1 MNQLRRTGT
10 FVNSTQRF
18 SVLLLFSDQS
28 FLIDVANK
36 IVPHFYVHI
45 ASGLEEA
52 LNLMRQTS
60 VDALVTDAMLW
71 DRLSNNDRD
80 RLISLEEQF
89 PIMLLYAYQFR
100 EEQVAGILGA
110 LIASSIAQFSRSNA
124 LGQKPKTNH
133 TLRTKHDEG
142 RSNMTAN
149 V

>member
-1 MNQLRRTGT
+1 
-10 FVNSTQRF
+10 
-18 SVLLLFSDQS
+18 
-28 FLIDVANK
+28 
-36 IVPHFYVHI
+36 VHI

-133 TLRTKHDEG
+133 TLQTKHDEG